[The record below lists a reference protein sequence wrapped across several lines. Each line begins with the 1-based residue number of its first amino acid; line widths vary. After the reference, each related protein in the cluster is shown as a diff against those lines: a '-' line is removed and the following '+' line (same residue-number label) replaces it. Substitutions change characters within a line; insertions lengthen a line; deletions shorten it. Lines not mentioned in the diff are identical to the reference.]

1 MDQQIE
7 YINVKDLVLWTE
19 NPRDPI
25 ISTAKDQDVV
35 DQAINDPQA
44 KWELNKLAK
53 EMGDYYDYS
62 ELPIVVYKSGKPI
75 VYDGNRRVI
84 LAKIKLGYVKGDG
97 LSVILPYVPELLPCN
112 VCSENIALR
121 SIYRKHVQLRNT
133 WLPLER
139 DIFASKYLGEDK
151 STFLRFDEAT
161 GGFITNRPEMNQGF
175 VRKEIL
181 TDSILSKMGFE
192 LYGEKL
198 QTRHSDE
205 EVGILLDDLYHKVKN
220 KTITTRINRGNPLLV
235 LDQRSKD
242 IIENNKQK
250 QLHSYNPLVNYDELA
265 KVDALVTPHQR
276 KTPITRK
283 TKQIFFG
290 EKLVLKKGDV
300 NNLYCDILSLYNYVD
315 SNTKVFSP
323 KIYAIFRMSLRLL
336 CETAAT
342 DCGYTG
348 KKSIDNY
355 IKKFYPLAKEGLNRD
370 VKTFLNEQ
378 NILQETLP
386 QLFHTGAHNYQSSI
400 SSEKAM
406 GISIILGAMLK
417 ESHGKKYK
425 K

>member
-1 MDQQIE
+1 MNQQIKD
-7 YINVKDLVLWTE
+7 IKVKDLVLWTE

-25 ISTAKDQDVV
+25 NSTAKDQDVV
-35 DQAINDPQA
+35 DRAVNDPQA

-62 ELPIVVYKSGKPI
+62 ELPIVVYKDGKPI
-75 VYDGNRRVI
+75 VYDGNRRVV

-97 LSVILPYVPELLPCN
+97 LSVILPNVQESLPCN
-112 VCSENIALR
+112 VCSEDIALK

-133 WLPLER
+133 WQPLER

-161 GGFITNRPEMNQGF
+161 GGFITNHPEMNQGF

-181 TDSILSKMGFE
+181 TESLLSKMGLE
-192 LYGEKL
+192 LEGDKL
-198 QTRHSDE
+198 HTRHSDE
-205 EVGILLDDLYHKVKN
+205 EVWILLDDIYQKVKN
-220 KTITTRINRGNPLLV
+220 KLITTRINRGNPLLV
-235 LDQRSKD
+235 LDQRSKE
-242 IIENNKQK
+242 IIESNKQK
-250 QLHSYNPLVNYDELA
+250 PLRSYNPPVKNEEVT
-265 KVDALVTPHQR
+265 KVETPVARLQR

-283 TKQIFFG
+283 IKQIFFG
-290 EKLVLKKGDV
+290 EKLILKSGDV
-300 NNLYCDILSLYNYVD
+300 NNLYSDILSLYNYVD
-315 SNTKVFSP
+315 SNTKAFSP
-323 KIYAIFRMSLRLL
+323 KIYAVFRMSLRLL
-336 CETAAT
+336 CETAAA

-348 KKSIDNY
+348 KKAIDEY
-355 IKKFYPLAKEGLNRD
+355 IEKFYPLAKKGLSQD
-370 VKTFLNEQ
+370 VKTFLHEQ

-417 ESHGKKYK
+417 ESHGRQ
-425 K
+425 

>member
-1 MDQQIE
+1 MDQQI
-7 YINVKDLVLWTE
+7 KDIKVRELVLWTE

-25 ISTAKDQDVV
+25 NSTAKDQDVV
-35 DQAINDPQA
+35 DRAVNDPQT

-62 ELPIVVYKSGKPI
+62 ELPIVVYKNGKPV

-84 LAKIKLGYVKGDG
+84 LAKIKLGYVKSDG
-97 LSVILPYVPELLPCN
+97 LSVILPNVPESLPCN
-112 VCSENIALR
+112 VCSEDIALK

-133 WLPLER
+133 WQPLER

-151 STFLRFDEAT
+151 STFLRFDEST
-161 GGFITNRPEMNQGF
+161 GGFITNHPEMNIGF

-181 TDSILSKMGFE
+181 TDSILSKMGF
-192 LYGEKL
+192 KL
-198 QTRHSDE
+198 EGDKLHTRHSDE
-205 EVGILLDDLYHKVKN
+205 EVWILLDDIYHKVKN
-220 KTITTRINRGNPLLV
+220 KQITTRINRGNPLLV
-235 LDQRSKD
+235 LDQRSKE
-242 IIENNKQK
+242 IIESNKQK
-250 QLHSYNPLVNYDELA
+250 PLHSYNPPVKNDEDTKVEAPVN
-265 KVDALVTPHQR
+265 PQQR

-290 EKLVLKKGDV
+290 EKLILKSGDV
-300 NNLYCDILSLYNYVD
+300 NNLYSDILSLYNYVD
-315 SNTKVFSP
+315 SNTRTFSP
-323 KIYAIFRMSLRLL
+323 KIYAVFRMSLRLL
-336 CETAAT
+336 CETAAA

-348 KKSIDNY
+348 KKAIDEY
-355 IKKFYPLAKEGLNRD
+355 IERFYPIAKKGLSQD
-370 VKTFLNEQ
+370 VKTFLHEQ

-417 ESHGKKYK
+417 ESHGRQ
-425 K
+425 